1 MNINMQTPLSDN
13 SDSVVNNYIGLN
25 DFVVDFSPEVESFF
39 KEKIGEVE
47 YRNICRKS
55 CQAPP

>member
-1 MNINMQTPLSDN
+1 MNMQKASLDT

-25 DFVVDFSPEVESFF
+25 DFVVEFAPEVESFF
-39 KEKIGEVE
+39 IEKIGETE